1 MFYITENDFIN
12 NDVIKYKDENNNT
25 LRVTAPKDGKS
36 LSVKLRCAYDVSID
50 VIRLEL
56 PLNKVQAGINY
67 NIKYPNEKAKADYEE
82 DIMRILKEVNGIIE
96 NWIDICMRLSALTS
110 NNMSLIANA
119 AARQGGGMSY
129 ENNLMVITE
138 FTLQELYTYDEMK
151 PFVDLYV
158 KLVCSSNVKLN

>member
-25 LRVTAPKDGKS
+25 LRVTAPKDGNS
-36 LSVKLRCAYDVSID
+36 LSVKLRCVYDVSID

-56 PLNKVQAGINY
+56 PLNKAQTGINY
-67 NIKYPNEKAKADYEE
+67 SLKYLNEKVKADHEK
-82 DIMRILKEVNGIIE
+82 DVMKILKEVNSIIE
-96 NWIDICMRLSALTS
+96 NWVDICMDLSALTS

-119 AARQGGGMSY
+119 AARQGGGMTY
-129 ENNLMVITE
+129 ENKLMAMTE
-138 FTLQELYTYDEMK
+138 FVLQELYTYDEMK

-158 KLVCSSNVKLN
+158 KLVNSNDVKID

>member
-1 MFYITENDFIN
+1 MFYIVENDFIN
-12 NDVIKYKDENNNT
+12 NDIIKYKDENNNT

-36 LSVKLRCAYDVSID
+36 LSVKLRCTYDVSID

-56 PLNKVQAGINY
+56 PLNKVQTGINY

-82 DIMRILKEVNGIIE
+82 DVMSILKEVNSIIE

-110 NNMSLIANA
+110 DNMSLIANA
-119 AARQGGGMSY
+119 AARQGGETSY
-129 ENNLMVITE
+129 ENNLMVMTE